1 MRVEIWSDIVCPW
14 GGIGSR
20 MLDKTLAQFG
30 HEREVELVRR
40 SFLLDESFPVGLT
53 RPVMEVLCS
62 RKDIT
67 ETQARQLT
75 SPIESLAERC
85 VVQRVTQ

>member
-20 MLDKTLAQFG
+20 MFDII
-30 HEREVELVRR
+30 E
-40 SFLLDESFPVGLT
+40 T
-53 RPVMEVLCS
+53 R
-62 RKDIT
+62 
-67 ETQARQLT
+67 ARQLT

-85 VVQRVTQ
+85 VVQGVTQ